1 MTKYPPNQVI
11 ELRISLQDKQIE
23 QLDSFITSYQINRI
37 LTPIVTLMN
46 DVTGMIVL
54 LTLAASLGFAG
65 IVFVFQVTTPTED
78 MHVILTDFFLQRDQ
92 AALAAGVTIAARGPI
107 WGFVDILE
115 RAFGINLPDFG
126 GGYEP
131 PTAPTP
137 TSPPPPPP
145 SPGPP
150 AEPGTGPGEVW

>member
-1 MTKYPPNQVI
+1 MAMTKRKPDKVI
-11 ELRISLQDKQIE
+11 EYRISLQDKEREILE
-23 QLDSFITSYQINRI
+23 SAIGAYQVNRI
-37 LTPIVTLMN
+37 MTPIVTLMN

-54 LTLAASLGFAG
+54 LTLAASLGFTG
-65 IVFVFQVTTPTED
+65 IAFAYQATSPTED

-115 RAFGINLPDFG
+115 RVFGTNLPDFG

-131 PTAPTP
+131 P
-137 TSPPPPPP
+137 S
-145 SPGPP
+145 SGSS
-150 AEPGTGPGEVW
+150 EPGRAPGTATGGVE

>member
-1 MTKYPPNQVI
+1 MTKKSPNQVI

-65 IVFVFQVTTPTED
+65 IAFAYQATSPTED

-92 AALAAGVTIAARGPI
+92 AAMAAGVTIAARGPI

-115 RAFGINLPDFG
+115 RVFNVNIPDFG

-131 PTAPTP
+131 P
-137 TSPPPPPP
+137 S
-145 SPGPP
+145 SGSS
-150 AEPGTGPGEVW
+150 EPGRAPGTATGGVE

>member
-1 MTKYPPNQVI
+1 MTKKSPNQVI

-65 IVFVFQVTTPTED
+65 IAFAFQVTQPTED
-78 MHVILTDFFLQRDQ
+78 IHVILTDFFLQRDQ
-92 AALAAGVTIAARGPI
+92 AAMAAGVTIAARGMVRRVP
-107 WGFVDILE
+107 E
-115 RAFGINLPDFG
+115 EESRAPR
-126 GGYEP
+126 
-131 PTAPTP
+131 
-137 TSPPPPPP
+137 
-145 SPGPP
+145 
-150 AEPGTGPGEVW
+150 